1 MVDTSVSEV
10 NLSTVSERKVESIDD
25 SEQIF
30 YEGGITDNRIVDME
44 LFAAAIHM
52 LGISFV
58 KTLVLFFRKIMKKKK
73 GLASLLTIKCT
84 LCDFCTE
91 FYTSRS

>member
-1 MVDTSVSEV
+1 MVDPSVSEV

-30 YEGGITDNRIVDME
+30 DERGITGNRIVDME
-44 LFAAAIHM
+44 LFAAVIHM
-52 LGISFV
+52 LGMSFV
-58 KTLVLFFRKIMKKKK
+58 KTLILFYRKIMKKKK
-73 GLASLLTIKCT
+73 GLASLLTVKCT